1 MAVRIAAVFTAIVR
15 EAMRTV
21 LPSWCIVCDR
31 ELPWR
36 ERTASC
42 CADCWESLPRITG
55 AKCVSCALPLVLG
68 PRTSDLGFE
77 TPAEVRGPRTEDSKV
92 RCIDCQADPGSLVL
106 CDAWGRYSGSLE
118 KVLHAFKFE
127 RHDFLDDPLAALLEE
142 LIEEPAFDAIVPVP
156 MSRAK
161 ERKRGYNQA
170 ERLARA
176 LSRRIAR
183 PCELLLAKRGERATQ
198 SLLPRSERSKN
209 VRGAFVAS
217 PKATGKAILLVD
229 DICTTGETLRSC
241 ANELLGAGAVSM
253 AAVTVAKTV

>member
-1 MAVRIAAVFTAIVR
+1 M
-15 EAMRTV
+15 
-21 LPSWCIVCDR
+21 PSWCIVCDR
-31 ELPWR
+31 ELPWT

-42 CADCWESLPRITG
+42 CAGCWSALPRITG

-68 PRTSDLGFE
+68 PQSSVLG
-77 TPAEVRGPRTEDSKV
+77 PASASEDRGPRTEDSI
-92 RCIDCQADPGSLVL
+92 RCIECQLDPGNLL
-106 CDAWGRYSGSLE
+106 FCDAWGRYSGALE

-127 RHDFLDDPLAALLEE
+127 RHDFLDDPLAALLED
-142 LIEEPAFDAIVPVP
+142 LIGGMAFDAIVPVP

-176 LSRRIAR
+176 LGRRTNLTT
-183 PCELLLAKRGERATQ
+183 ELLLTKHGERATQ

-241 ANELLGAGAVSM
+241 AGELLRAGAASV
-253 AAVTVAKTV
+253 AAVTLAKTV

>member
-1 MAVRIAAVFTAIVR
+1 MFLDVAR
-15 EAMRTV
+15 EALRTV

-31 ELPWR
+31 ELPWSD
-36 ERTASC
+36 RTASC
-42 CADCWESLPRITG
+42 CAGCWESLPRITG
-55 AKCVSCALPLVLG
+55 AKCVSCALPL
-68 PRTSDLGFE
+68 PDNAT
-77 TPAEVRGPRTEDSKV
+77 
-92 RCIDCQADPGSLVL
+92 RCLDCQLDPGNLQF

-142 LIEEPAFDAIVPVP
+142 LIEAPAFDAIVPVP

-176 LSRRIAR
+176 LSRRMNIKT
-183 PCELLLAKRGERATQ
+183 ELLLTKRGERATQ
-198 SLLPRSERSKN
+198 SLLPRAERASN

-217 PKATGKAILLVD
+217 PKTTGKAILLVD

-241 ANELLGAGAVSM
+241 ATELLRAGAASV
-253 AAVTVAKTV
+253 AAVTVAKTE